1 MFLQGENSGTNP
13 PHPTLPLSSAPT
25 PAPFLCA
32 PPLPLFLHP
41 LCPSVPVLP
50 EALRDDT
57 KSQFQTGPLARS
69 ACLVHHMSWQ
79 MGLPWTL
86 PWTHR
91 RKKKK
96 NDIGTQMWWWWWGVR
111 SCGLHELSSRVEQK
125 KSALLQF
132 KDLAGKKWYCC
143 CGRCAVSRRRKKNV
157 NNRYIKRDPWLSY
170 VLGC

>member
-1 MFLQGENSGTNP
+1 MCLQGENSGTNP
-13 PHPTLPLSSAPT
+13 PPPPPHPPLSSAPT
-25 PAPFLCA
+25 PTPFLCE

-91 RKKKK
+91 RKEKK
-96 NDIGTQMWWWWWGVR
+96 NDIGTQMWWWGLR
-111 SCGLHELSSRVEQK
+111 SCGLHELNSRVEQK

-132 KDLAGKKWYCC
+132 KDLLEKKKSYCS
-143 CGRCAVSRRRKKNV
+143 CGRCAVSRRKRKRK
-157 NNRYIKRDPWLSY
+157 
-170 VLGC
+170 